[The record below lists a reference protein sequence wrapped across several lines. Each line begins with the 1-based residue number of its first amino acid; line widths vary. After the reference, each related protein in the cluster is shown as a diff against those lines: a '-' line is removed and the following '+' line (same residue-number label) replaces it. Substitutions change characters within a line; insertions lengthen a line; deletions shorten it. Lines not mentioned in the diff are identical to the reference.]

1 MDYGI
6 CFMDILHSSFSADQ
20 LELHFELLQTVD
32 LAEHATRSPRQVQF
46 LQLNKSK
53 DLLLCVSN
61 ATPTQSLRIYQH
73 QGITGFQQ
81 IIGESTLPVAKYLHI
96 LQLPV
101 AQRQLLVL
109 ASEQDGIF
117 LVAPQFTVF

>member
-1 MDYGI
+1 MEYVI
-6 CFMDILHSSFSADQ
+6 YIFHSSFSADQ
-20 LELHFELLQTVD
+20 LELHFQLLQTFD
-32 LAEHATRSPRQVQF
+32 LADPAAGSPHQVQF
-46 LQLNKSK
+46 LQLHKSK

-81 IIGESTLPVAKYLHI
+81 IIGESTLPVAKYLQV

-109 ASEQDGIF
+109 ASEHDGVF
-117 LVAPQFTVF
+117 LVAPQFTVL

>member
-6 CFMDILHSSFSADQ
+6 CFIYILHSSFSADQ
-20 LELHFELLQTVD
+20 LELDFELLQTFD
-32 LAEHATRSPRQVQF
+32 LAEPVARSTRQVQF
-46 LQLNKSK
+46 LKLHKSK

-61 ATPTQSLRIYQH
+61 ATPTQSLRVYQH

-81 IIGESTLPVAKYLHI
+81 IVGESTLPVAKYLHM
-96 LQLPV
+96 LQLPM

-109 ASEQDGIF
+109 ASEDGVF
-117 LVAPQFTVF
+117 LVAPQFTVL

>member
-6 CFMDILHSSFSADQ
+6 YFIDILHSSFSADH
-20 LELHFELLQTVD
+20 LELDFELLQTFD
-32 LAEHATRSPRQVQF
+32 LAEPVARSPRQVQF

-81 IIGESTLPVAKYLHI
+81 IVGESTLPVAKYLHM
-96 LQLPV
+96 LYLPV

-109 ASEQDGIF
+109 ASEDGVF
-117 LVAPQFTVF
+117 LVAPQFTVL

>member
-6 CFMDILHSSFSADQ
+6 YFIDILHSSFSADH
-20 LELHFELLQTVD
+20 LELDFELLQTFD
-32 LAEHATRSPRQVQF
+32 LAEPVARSTRQVQF
-46 LQLNKSK
+46 LQLHKSK

-61 ATPTQSLRIYQH
+61 ATPTQSLRVYQH

-81 IIGESTLPVAKYLHI
+81 IVGESTLPVAKYLHM
-96 LQLPV
+96 LLLPV

-109 ASEQDGIF
+109 ASEDGVF
-117 LVAPQFTVF
+117 LVAPQFTVL